1 MQETETFSEF
11 SRSRKSEDF
20 QDPEKQSF
28 SRKEKDFAR
37 DFLEKIAASMMQAHQ
52 MPTEIKSSLRE
63 QAAPLRLMPQQPII
77 TKITLP
83 EPSTQIFYSKLQ
95 GISFGKITALV
106 LDPKIKSII
115 CNGANQPLKIKK
127 TLSPL
132 PTETNILLSEDEIKQ
147 VIRTFSE
154 KGGAPMASI
163 FRARIENIGIEA
175 IVSDIMGS
183 RFIITK

>member
-20 QDPEKQSF
+20 QNPENQRF

-37 DFLEKIAASMMQAHQ
+37 DFLEKIAESMRQVHQ
-52 MPTEIKSSLRE
+52 MPVEIKSSLT
-63 QAAPLRLMPQQPII
+63 QVAPLRLMPQQPII

-154 KGGAPMASI
+154 KGGAPMANI